1 MRTRLSIFLSS
12 FFILLFFPFLCT
24 FVFHG
29 AQACTLLQP
38 AKAEKFLPYLL
49 SLQIDDNKSSEALKT
64 QAVIARSNLNYQQSQ
79 GKSLLEILKTQ
90 FSDILSSPSWYRI
103 FFISDSYQNA
113 TESTSGQILTFEN
126 TPCLT
131 PYHEVSC
138 GKTRSGEEV
147 FHNSAF
153 SYLKSVDSSQDLE
166 APNYFT
172 TQDIASQQFPSSLE
186 IQKTDSSGYVLTLNA
201 DDTTFSGEYFRHEFG
216 LASSCFSIQK
226 NGDNLRFLCKG
237 QGDGVGLSQ
246 YGAEIMAEDGSTY
259 DEILLWYFPSLM
271 LTTTDF

>member
-1 MRTRLSIFLSS
+1 MAVRYENTS
-12 FFILLFFPFLCT
+12 FYF
-24 FVFHG
+24 FVFLFYPAVLSFPLHLCFSRSTG
-29 AQACTLLQP
+29 LRPPPACQA
-38 AKAEKFLPYLL
+38 EEFLPYLL

-64 QAVIARSNLNYQQSQ
+64 QAVIARSNLSYQQSQ

-103 FFISDSYQNA
+103 FFISDSYQDA
-113 TESTSGQILTFEN
+113 AESTSGQILTFEN

-172 TQDIASQQFPSSLE
+172 TRDIASQQFPSSLE
-186 IQKTDSSGYVLTLNA
+186 IQKN
-201 DDTTFSGEYFRHEFG
+201 
-216 LASSCFSIQK
+216 
-226 NGDNLRFLCKG
+226 
-237 QGDGVGLSQ
+237 
-246 YGAEIMAEDGSTY
+246 
-259 DEILLWYFPSLM
+259 
-271 LTTTDF
+271 